1 MDQRL
6 KKTVQITCWVF
17 AIVLL
22 ARNLYS
28 YVVQSQIPTVRDM
41 LGFIEG
47 AISVATIFFIIYERV
62 LWRINPFESTP
73 KLKRKYQG
81 SFVSSYDKKKRD
93 AELKIKQTLF
103 TVQIIMT
110 TKESKSK
117 SLSAS
122 IDDILGEKQLTY
134 TYLNKPKTVFRTRSE
149 IHYGTAML
157 TINKDGTLSGEYY
170 TDRQTRGDMDF
181 PSHRKGESI
190 SKTRTSS

>member
-62 LWRINPFESTP
+62 NA
-73 KLKRKYQG
+73 K
-81 SFVSSYDKKKRD
+81 
-93 AELKIKQTLF
+93 
-103 TVQIIMT
+103 
-110 TKESKSK
+110 
-117 SLSAS
+117 
-122 IDDILGEKQLTY
+122 
-134 TYLNKPKTVFRTRSE
+134 
-149 IHYGTAML
+149 
-157 TINKDGTLSGEYY
+157 
-170 TDRQTRGDMDF
+170 
-181 PSHRKGESI
+181 
-190 SKTRTSS
+190 